1 MATQRDAAS
10 DDGVICIALAI
21 IILLLWLVAASF

>member
-10 DDGVICIALAI
+10 DDGVICIALTVI
-21 IILLLWLVAASF
+21 VLLLWLVASTF

>member
-10 DDGVICIALAI
+10 DDGVICIALTI